1 MSNQPRRETET
12 LAMTIQEIRASTEQK
27 MTKSLDNLK
36 AGLSKVRTGRAHPGL
51 LEQIT
56 VDYYGTP
63 TPLSQV
69 ANLTLVDARTIGVAP
84 WEKKMVA
91 VVEKAI
97 RESDLGLNPANSG
110 DLIRVPMPPLTE
122 ERRRELT
129 KVVKS
134 EGEDCKVAVRNIRRD
149 ANEQLK
155 KMVKE
160 KLISEDDE
168 RRAQEDTQ
176 KLTDRFISEIDKTLA
191 QKEAEIMTV

>member
-1 MSNQPRRETET
+1 
-12 LAMTIQEIRASTEQK
+12 MTIQELRSSTEQK

-36 AGLSKVRTGRAHPGL
+36 TGLSKVRTGRAHPGL
-51 LEQIT
+51 LEHIT
-56 VDYYGTP
+56 VDYYVSP

-69 ANLTLVDARTIGVAP
+69 ANLSLVDARTIGVSP
-84 WEKKMVA
+84 YEKKMVA

-134 EGEDCKVAVRNIRRD
+134 EGEDCKVAIRNIRRD

-155 KMVKE
+155 KMVKD
-160 KLISEDDE
+160 KLISEDEE

-176 KLTDRFISEIDKTLA
+176 KLTDRFVADIDKILA